1 MLSGRHQQFVLR
13 GRRDREK
20 VDHMDAKQIIEIIKR
35 RRDEFWDRQ
44 VGGAT
49 SDPDH
54 GEAAQRAR
62 DMADEYDDLLAEIGG
77 EGQ

>member
-1 MLSGRHQQFVLR
+1 
-13 GRRDREK
+13 
-20 VDHMDAKQIIEIIKR
+20 MDAKQIIAIIKR

-44 VGGAT
+44 VGGST

-62 DMADEYDDLLAEIGG
+62 DIADEYDDLLAEIEG